1 MSTREKLIQA
11 RVSML
16 ALADELQNISRAC
29 KIAGIARSHFYEIK
43 DAFEKYGRDGLA
55 PQPRRRPRMPNQTPP
70 EIEQQI
76 LAMTR
81 DYPTYSYVKIA
92 DQLKLIGVPA
102 AASAVRG
109 VWLRQGLLK
118 RYDRLLWLE
127 REAAVTGG
135 PLTERVVRLLAR
147 YQRQL
152 LIDPEQHI
160 EAPYTGYLGCQ
171 DTYFVGTLKGVG
183 RVYAQTFVDAH
194 CSWAAAKLYLS
205 TIPMTAVDLLHERVP
220 PVYEQAGLALERV
233 LTDNGREYC
242 GRALQHPYELYLT
255 VQQVEHRT
263 TKVHSPQTNGFC
275 ERFHR
280 TLKDEFF
287 SVAYRKKLYG
297 SVQEL
302 QEDLDGF
309 VRFYNEQRSH
319 QGYRTQGRTPWQAFQ
334 DGVALMPTEPAAA

>member
-29 KIAGIARSHFYEIK
+29 KVAGISRSHFYEIK
-43 DAFEKYGRDGLA
+43 EAFERYGRDGLA
-55 PQPRRRPRMPNQTPP
+55 PQLRRRPRMPNETPP
-70 EIEQQI
+70 ELAGQI

-81 DYPTYSYVKIA
+81 EYPTYSYVKIA

-102 AASAVRG
+102 TANQVRG

-127 REAAVTGG
+127 REAAASGG
-135 PLTERVVRLLAR
+135 PLTERVAKLLAR
-147 YQRQL
+147 YQRQQVT
-152 LIDPEQHI
+152 DPQEHV
-160 EAPYTGYLGCQ
+160 EAPTPGFLGCQ

-183 RVYAQTFVDAH
+183 RIYAQSFVDAN
-194 CSWAAAKLYLS
+194 CSWAQAKLYLS
-205 TIPMTAVDLLHERVP
+205 KIPMTAVDLLHDRVL
-220 PVYEQAGLALERV
+220 PVYDQAGIALERV
-233 LTDNGREYC
+233 LTDNGREFC
-242 GRALQHPYELYLT
+242 GRPLAHPYELYLA
-255 VQQVEHRT
+255 VQQIEHRN

-287 SVAYRKKLYG
+287 SVQLRKKFYASL
-297 SVQEL
+297 QEL
-302 QEDLDGF
+302 QEDLDAWLQ
-309 VRFYNEQRSH
+309 FYNEGRSH

-334 DGVALMPTEPAAA
+334 DGVAAMTQPQAA